1 MQKDFAESQDAICF
15 TRHRGMKNTMTNTE
29 KLNFEIERIQ
39 VISEPRVIPHQLPSQ
54 FVTSNSQILTINY
67 DPSDVKKESDEKEEL
82 C

>member
-1 MQKDFAESQDAICF
+1 MSNA
-15 TRHRGMKNTMTNTE
+15 E

-39 VISEPRVIPHQLPSQ
+39 VISEPRVIPYELPSQ